1 MHKPANALHV
11 LQGQRNNSKSGG
23 GGGSHSYE
31 FHIQQYCIS
40 TNKKINI
47 YTHIQNIFYAH
58 HGHQ

>member
-23 GGGSHSYE
+23 GGGA
-31 FHIQQYCIS
+31 HIPTNLQYCIS